1 MKHLIKPLIL
11 CAMVLIAFFSIK
23 HFKDQ
28 ELVLETREKVSE
40 TASEAGKN
48 IEETSNNIKD
58 SELYKEAK
66 KDLEHTVS
74 VAKDLIG
81 YSKTGESSYS
91 SGIDAI
97 RGSDTSGDKE
107 VSLSD
112 DAKDL
117 MEVLSYIAKGTTDV
131 SSQEASLEK
140 VTLVH
145 VADGDTVSVI
155 AADGYEYRVRFI
167 GMDTPESV
175 NPDESKNNELGV
187 IASSHT
193 KEILTNVDT
202 LYLEYDKE
210 KTDQY
215 GRILAYVW
223 LSEDTTDLM
232 NMLNA
237 RLIAEGYAVDK
248 VYEPNTKYASQFGL
262 LKIAARES
270 GNGLWSGE
278 EFAGLMGE

>member
-11 CAMVLIAFFSIK
+11 CAIVLIAFFSIK

-66 KDLEHTVS
+66 KDLEHTVA
-74 VAKDLIG
+74 VTKDFIG
-81 YSKTGESSYS
+81 YSKTGESNYS
-91 SGIDAI
+91 SGHDAI
-97 RGSDTSGDKE
+97 RGTDAQEEESS
-107 VSLSD
+107 SLSD
-112 DAKDL
+112 DTKAL
-117 MEVLSYIAKGTTDV
+117 MEVLTYVAEGVRNAD
-131 SSQEASLEK
+131 SQEITLEK
-140 VTLVH
+140 VSLVH
-145 VADGDTVSVI
+145 IADGDTVTVL
-155 AADGYEYRVRFI
+155 ADDGFEYRVRLI

-187 IASSHT
+187 IASNHT
-193 KEILTNVDT
+193 KEILANVDT

-215 GRILAYVW
+215 GRVLAYVW
-223 LSEDTTDLM
+223 LSEDTSKAM

-248 VYEPNTKYASQFGL
+248 AYEPNTKYASQFGL

-270 GNGLWSGE
+270 GNGLWAYE